1 MKTVLIDNSLCS
13 YSLRDDV
20 DPANILAYIRAL
32 AEAGVGFVEIDF
44 RAAMR
49 LDHLPEGIGYIFR
62 MVDPMFI
69 KLTEIFDFNYVLLT
83 LADLNKDFSVS
94 TPIMLELPLS
104 SSVSSLSVECIQR
117 FLGREISYLRLRGNF
132 PLEGYDKFSEWAVA
146 LRRGFFPSVD
156 ICPLNE
162 RKTALDTALK
172 FTYGNAESL
181 TLTMGLPKK
190 YCSLEEYCFTLL
202 SMYGTLPDDI
212 RLPALCRAGVYQQL
226 IFKNSEGAISY
237 LSELLDRDI
246 HCLYNADTGE
256 RVHVAAR
263 LKDSE
268 YIRQTY
274 QSALERM
281 AVSEG
286 MPREFYENVS
296 KAIKH
301 FDYGIFNEE
310 LLNKKYKG
318 LPN

>member
-1 MKTVLIDNSLCS
+1 MKTVLIDNSLCA

-20 DPANILAYIRAL
+20 DPANIRGYIRAL
-32 AEAGVGFVEIDF
+32 AEAGVRYVEMDF

-62 MVDPMFI
+62 PVDPMFM
-69 KLTEIFDFNYVLLT
+69 KLTEILDFDYVLLT
-83 LADLNKDFSVS
+83 LADLNKDVGTD
-94 TPIMLELPLS
+94 TPIMFELPLNAGFS
-104 SSVSSLSVECIQR
+104 PSLTECVQSI
-117 FLGREISYLRLRGNF
+117 LNKNISYIRLRGSF
-132 PLEGYDKFSEWAVA
+132 PMAGYDEVA
-146 LRRGFFPSVD
+146 ERVETLKRGFFPSVD

-162 RKTALDTALK
+162 LRTALDNALK
-172 FTYGNAESL
+172 FTYGGAESL

-212 RLPALCRAGVYQQL
+212 NLPALCKAGVYQQL
-226 IFKNSEGAISY
+226 IFMNSEGAIGY
-237 LSELLDRDI
+237 LAELLDRDI
-246 HCLYNADTGE
+246 HSLYNADTGE
-256 RVHVAAR
+256 LVHIAAR

-274 QSALERM
+274 VSALERM

-286 MPREFYENVS
+286 MPKEFYENIS

-301 FDYGIFNEE
+301 FDNGIFNDE
-310 LLNKKYKG
+310 LLNRKYKG